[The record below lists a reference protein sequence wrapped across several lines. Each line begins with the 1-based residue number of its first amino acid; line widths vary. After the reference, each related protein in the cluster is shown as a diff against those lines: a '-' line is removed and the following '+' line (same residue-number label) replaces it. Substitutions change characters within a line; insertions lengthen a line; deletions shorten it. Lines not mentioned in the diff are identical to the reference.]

1 MNIAFFLVPK
11 SEVVYLYHDMSLV
24 AAMEIM
30 RKHRFQALPV
40 LDEDGKYFGV
50 LTEGDVL
57 WALEERGRDAAP
69 AIVLGQLAPDREY
82 QPVRISE
89 DMDRLIGAA
98 CSQSFVPVIDDSG
111 VFIGLIKRADII
123 RYYYY
128 HSTLNA
134 AAKAGIPAFA

>member
-11 SEVVYLYHDMSLV
+11 SETVYLHRDMSLE

-40 LDEDGKYFGV
+40 LDVDGKYFSV

-57 WALEERGRDAAP
+57 WALVEHGREAAP
-69 AIVLGQLAPDREY
+69 AMMVGELMPDREY
-82 QPVRISE
+82 RSVRISE

-98 CSQSFVPVIDDSG
+98 CSQSFVPVVDDSG

-128 HSTLNA
+128 HSTLHEV
-134 AAKAGIPAFA
+134 AKAGISLFV